1 MSKDLK
7 DQADMEVPAAK
18 IVPLVRS
25 AINFQEARNN
35 SWSAV
40 VPRHTSKERLLQSG
54 LWSVVSDQFRAFDR
68 VYVIWEDRSAY
79 AELLVIDA
87 GRGFCSMLLLNHW
100 SLPALLVSTEGL
112 PPGFEIS
119 YKGPDQDAQWCVVR
133 IADGVMMVKGQP
145 SRDAAL
151 ALLLD
156 SATLR

>member
-1 MSKDLK
+1 MSKSLQ
-7 DQADMEVPAAK
+7 DQVDSEVPAAK

-68 VYVIWEDRSAY
+68 VYVIYEDRSAY

-87 GRGFCSMLLLNHW
+87 GRGFCNMLLLNYW

-119 YKGPDQDAQWCVVR
+119 YKGPDADCQWCCVR
-133 IADGVMMVKGQP
+133 LADGVMMVKGKP

-151 ALLLD
+151 AELLE